1 MKELNFFVVV
11 VVGCSLT
18 QSFML
23 ITFYHFLLRFFTF
36 FKFCFYSDCIERKN
50 ILVPIAICFV
60 ESLWMLIFWWK
71 RKHFM
76 LLESY
81 ICMIH
86 FFFLLYLHMHRIK
99 SKHFT
104 QFFCLYRPFSLQSY
118 RLRRTRGAQ
127 GYSVTVYWL
136 NMKGDYMYIIYE
148 YEQSMH
154 LSLIYIH
161 FNFDSFFFGT
171 FHF

>member
-1 MKELNFFVVV
+1 MLLLDVVLPNHS
-11 VVGCSLT
+11 CW
-18 QSFML
+18 
-23 ITFYHFLLRFFTF
+23 LRFTTSYCAFSPSSNFISILIASKAKTF
-36 FKFCFYSDCIERKN
+36 WCRLRFASSSRYECWSFDENEN
-50 ILVPIAICFV
+50 ILCF
-60 ESLWMLIFWWK
+60 WK
-71 RKHFM
+71 VIYAWFT
-76 LLESY
+76 
-81 ICMIH
+81 